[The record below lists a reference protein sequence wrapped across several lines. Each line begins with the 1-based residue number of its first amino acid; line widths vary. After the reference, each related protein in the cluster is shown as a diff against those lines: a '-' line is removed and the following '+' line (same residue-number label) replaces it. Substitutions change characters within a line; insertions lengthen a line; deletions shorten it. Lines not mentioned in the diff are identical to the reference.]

1 MKKIV
6 VDANAVAKHR
16 MIKREL
22 QSARKVLR
30 RHEFYRSSTV
40 GLAAWIVEKYGAQY
54 AN

>member
-1 MKKIV
+1 MREII

-22 QSARKVLR
+22 QSARSVLR

-40 GLAAWIVEKYGAQY
+40 GLAAWIVERYGAQY